1 MVILSIAIVSVVL
14 LALLAW
20 LCLHPMTV
28 SFTFDDGAK
37 AHLTIAAPLL
47 EKYGWRGAFN
57 ICTDFCEMNPASL
70 TAEKLR
76 ILGMTEHPDL
86 RLDWDDARELLRRG
100 HEVYP
105 HSCSHENLEAR
116 WNDGDHAVVRH
127 EIHDSIAAYREHLGV
142 LPRFFCCPHLGW
154 TPEVR
159 SLIRVE
165 GVEMFNNWRPGF
177 GGEEAAEMVTKDLCR
192 YYYQGRRHVDLMF
205 HGIVAR
211 EGGHRPFADEK
222 VFEDILKAVAS
233 LAHDGRIKVVPYHV
247 AHFGPSRFVRCLD
260 WGTWLL
266 NKAKRV
272 IFKLIFRDKVPNTK
286 WLA

>member
-1 MVILSIAIVSVVL
+1 
-14 LALLAW
+14 
-20 LCLHPMTV
+20 
-28 SFTFDDGAK
+28 
-37 AHLTIAAPLL
+37 
-47 EKYGWRGAFN
+47 
-57 ICTDFCEMNPASL
+57 
-70 TAEKLR
+70 
-76 ILGMTEHPDL
+76 
-86 RLDWDDARELLRRG
+86 
-100 HEVYP
+100 
-105 HSCSHENLEAR
+105 
-116 WNDGDHAVVRH
+116 
-127 EIHDSIAAYREHLGV
+127 
-142 LPRFFCCPHLGW
+142 
-154 TPEVR
+154 
-159 SLIRVE
+159 
-165 GVEMFNNWRPGF
+165 MFNNWRPGF
-177 GGEEAAEMVTKDLCR
+177 GGKEAAEVVTKDLCR

-233 LAHDGRIKVVPYHV
+233 LSHDRRIKVVPYHV